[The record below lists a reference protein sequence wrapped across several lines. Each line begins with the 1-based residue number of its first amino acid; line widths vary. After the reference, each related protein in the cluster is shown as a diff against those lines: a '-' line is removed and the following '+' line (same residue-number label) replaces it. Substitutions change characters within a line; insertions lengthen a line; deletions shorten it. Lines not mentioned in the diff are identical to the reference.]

1 MPYTARSRDRYKML
15 AALTTGT
22 VAFGTVAA
30 TGVAT
35 GLAANAT
42 AERDLAR
49 RQEEAQAA
57 AQAQAAWRRSVQVAP
72 VHRVVV
78 VTRTRPQ
85 RTVVHTRVVH
95 QVSGTGVAQV
105 GTGGTV
111 TQPVSGAAPAPAPV
125 RTQTSTQQAAP
136 PPPPPPPPPPAPS
149 SGS

>member
-1 MPYTARSRDRYKML
+1 MPYTARSRDRFKML

-30 TGVAT
+30 TGAAT
-35 GLAANAT
+35 GLAAQAT

-49 RQEEAQAA
+49 RQQEAQEA
-57 AQAQAAWRRSVQVAP
+57 AQALASWRRSAQVAP
-72 VHRVVV
+72 VRRVVV
-78 VTRTRPQ
+78 VTRQRPQ

-95 QVSGTGVAQV
+95 QVSGAGVAQV

-111 TQPVSGAAPAPAPV
+111 SPPVAAAAPAPAPV
-125 RTQTSTQQAAP
+125 RAQTSTVQAA